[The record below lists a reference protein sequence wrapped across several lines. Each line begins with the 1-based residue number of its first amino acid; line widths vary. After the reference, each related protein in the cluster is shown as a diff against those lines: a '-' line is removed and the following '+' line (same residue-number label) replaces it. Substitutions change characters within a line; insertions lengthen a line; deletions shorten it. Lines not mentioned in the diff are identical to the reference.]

1 MTNLLRDLFYA
12 CAAGALIGSAIGL
25 FIRFRRERRAA
36 FSGHSPV
43 KHAPALATRWHGR
56 NPNTIG

>member
-1 MTNLLRDLFYA
+1 MNKFIRDLFYA

-25 FIRFRRERRAA
+25 LIRFRRERRAA
-36 FSGHSPV
+36 FGGPSPV

-56 NPNTIG
+56 NPNSIG